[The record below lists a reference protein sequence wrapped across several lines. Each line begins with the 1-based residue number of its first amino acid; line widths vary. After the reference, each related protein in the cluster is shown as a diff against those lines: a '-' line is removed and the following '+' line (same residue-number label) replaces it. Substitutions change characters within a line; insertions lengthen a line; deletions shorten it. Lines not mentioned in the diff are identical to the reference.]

1 MESKERPQNQVRL
14 EAENIGGIERTT
26 VAFDPGVTILTGR
39 NATNRTSLLQ
49 TIMAALGSEHVSLKG
64 DAEEGHVSLQIG
76 DTEYTRDLE
85 RRADTVALG
94 GDPYLDDPELA
105 DLFAFLLES
114 NEARRTVALGGDL
127 RDIIM
132 KPVDADE
139 IKAEIRR
146 LQNERDDIEA
156 KIEERESLRNRLPN
170 LESQL
175 VDLDDEIEQT
185 RAELETAQTELDE
198 RSADAE
204 EARAE
209 QSELETKM
217 ETLQQTRSELDTT
230 EFRLDSERESLES
243 LEKEQADLERQQ
255 AELDE
260 EEDDGNLDEIKAEI
274 NSLRDR
280 KQRLER
286 ELGKLQNVIQFNEEM
301 LGGTSRDVAAALRGD
316 DTDGSLTDQL
326 VDDSESIVCWTCGT
340 EVDQEKIEETIER
353 LQDLRTEKYNQQSD
367 IDSELAELKDKRSA
381 IESARQERREVERR
395 LNEVEREI
403 EERTEKVD
411 TLETK
416 REELV
421 EQIDDL
427 EAAVEAL
434 EEQDRS
440 EVLEAHR
447 EVNELELQLDR
458 LEDERESVA
467 SEIEEIEEQLEE
479 TETLEQRKEDITD
492 QLADLRTRID
502 RIEEQAVEAFND
514 HMETVLDILNYANID
529 RIWVE
534 RAESEVREGRRK
546 VTKTEFRLHI
556 VRTTDDG
563 VAYEDDFEHL
573 SESEREVTGLIFA
586 LAGYLA
592 HEVYEDVPFILLDS
606 LEAIDSERIAKLVD
620 YMQAY
625 ADYLVVALL
634 EEDAAALD
642 DDYERVTEI

>member
-1 MESKERPQNQVRL
+1 METKKVAQEQVRL
-14 EAENIGGIERTT
+14 QAENIGGIEKTT
-26 VAFDPGVTILTGR
+26 VEFEPGVTILTGR

-49 TIMAALGSEHVSLKG
+49 AVMAALGSEHASLKG
-64 DAEEGHVSLQIG
+64 DADHGHVSLQIG
-76 DTEYTRDLE
+76 DQEYTRELE
-85 RRADTVALG
+85 RRADTIALG

-105 DLFAFLLES
+105 DLFAFLIES

-139 IKAEIRR
+139 IKAEIRQ
-146 LQNERDDIEA
+146 LQAERDDI
-156 KIEERESLRNRLPN
+156 KDQIQKRESLKKRLPN

-175 VDLDDEIEQT
+175 VDLDEEIEET
-185 RAELETAQTELDE
+185 RSELETARTELEE

-209 QSELETKM
+209 QSELEAKM
-217 ETLQQTRSELDTT
+217 KELQQTRSELDTT
-230 EFRLDSERESLES
+230 EFRLKSERESLES
-243 LEKEQADLERQQ
+243 LQTEQEDLEQQ
-255 AELDE
+255 QSEIDDE
-260 EEDDGNLDEIKAEI
+260 ETGDLDEIKSEI
-274 NSLRDR
+274 NGLRDR

-286 ELGKLQNVIQFNEEM
+286 ELSKLQNVIQFNEEM
-301 LGGTSRDVAAALRGD
+301 LEGTSRDVAEALRGEE
-316 DTDGSLTDQL
+316 TNGSLTDQL
-326 VDDSESIVCWTCGT
+326 VDENESIVCWTCGT
-340 EVDQEKIEETIER
+340 EVDQEKIEKTISR
-353 LQDLRTEKYNQQSD
+353 LQELRTEKYNQQSD
-367 IDSELAELKDKRSA
+367 IESELAELKDERSA
-381 IESARQERREVERR
+381 IDAARRERREVDRR

-403 EERTEKVD
+403 EERTEKID
-411 TLETK
+411 DLEAK
-416 REELV
+416 HEELT
-421 EQIDDL
+421 EKIDDL
-427 EAAVEAL
+427 EAAVEEL

-447 EVNELELQLDR
+447 EVNELELQLNRLKDDR
-458 LEDERESVA
+458 DDVE
-467 SEIEEIEEQLEE
+467 SEIAEIEEQIEE
-479 TETLEQRKEDITD
+479 KETLEQRKDDISE

-502 RIEEQAVEAFND
+502 RIEEQAVEEFND
-514 HMETVLDILNYANID
+514 HMATVLDILNYANID

-563 VAYEDDFEHL
+563 AAYEDDFEHL

-592 HEVYEDVPFILLDS
+592 HEVYEVVPFILLDS

-620 YMQAY
+620 YMQEY